1 MITAR
6 SQLNHGPGHGS
17 VTADCDHF
25 GHSEVTVSSLWA
37 HGEQSRWPIFFS
49 WEYLFIPSEILL
61 SCPFHNADKPMMNW
75 RNLYQ
80 VRFYCHAHFIMLIN
94 LWLIE
99 EVYTKEILLSCPFH
113 NADKSMINWRS
124 LYQVRFYC
132 HAHFIM
138 LINLWLIVVVYTK
151 WNFIV
156 MPISSCW

>member
-1 MITAR
+1 MITAQSR
-6 SQLNHGPGHGS
+6 LGRSSITAQVTAQSQLA
-17 VTADCDHF
+17 VTIL
-25 GHSEVTVSSLWA
+25 VTVRSLWA

-80 VRFYCHAHFIMLIN
+80 VRFCCHAHLIMLIN

-138 LINLWLIVVVYTK
+138 LINLWLIEEVYTK
-151 WNFIV
+151 WDFIV